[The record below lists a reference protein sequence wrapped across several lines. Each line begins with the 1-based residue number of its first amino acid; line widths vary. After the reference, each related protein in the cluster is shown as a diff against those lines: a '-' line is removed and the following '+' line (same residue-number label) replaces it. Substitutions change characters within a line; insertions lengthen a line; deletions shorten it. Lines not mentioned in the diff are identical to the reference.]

1 MSSKQCQQF
10 IRERI
15 MHAAFPNVDIA
26 LRIYC
31 TLPVSNATGE
41 RSFSKLAIIKS
52 RLRST
57 MGEDR
62 LCNLS
67 RRLSLFWFWFWWNT
81 CCSLLK
87 GPGCGSGRVIY
98 WLSINIKYNTTL
110 FDICAANKTKANYLH
125 GVGGRGTWSWW
136 WLSEAASASWSWAVA
151 GSAAA
156 PIASAPG
163 PCPCLRPK

>member
-1 MSSKQCQQF
+1 MLLSVGLLQSLIYLGQCQ
-10 IRERI
+10 
-15 MHAAFPNVDIA
+15 
-26 LRIYC
+26 Y
-31 TLPVSNATGE
+31 
-41 RSFSKLAIIKS
+41 
-52 RLRST
+52 
-57 MGEDR
+57 
-62 LCNLS
+62 
-67 RRLSLFWFWFWWNT
+67 LSLSGGET
-81 CCSLLK
+81 
-87 GPGCGSGRVIY
+87 GSGALLLAQPEPLLVLVEHLLAAERARLWEWRVI
-98 WLSINIKYNTTL
+98 LSINIKYNTIL